1 MKKQWKWYVYI
12 VECLDETYYTGCT
25 WNIPNRMEQHISKL
39 GSKYTGH
46 HGFKQLVY
54 FEEHNNLENAR
65 LREKQVKNWN
75 QEKKRKLIR
84 GEWTGDW

>member
-12 VECLDETYYTGCT
+12 VECLDGTYYTGCT
-25 WNIPNRMEQHISKL
+25 WNILNRMEQHISRL
-39 GSKYTGH
+39 GSKYTQK

-75 QEKKRKLIR
+75 QEKKRKLID
-84 GEWTGDW
+84 GEWKKDW